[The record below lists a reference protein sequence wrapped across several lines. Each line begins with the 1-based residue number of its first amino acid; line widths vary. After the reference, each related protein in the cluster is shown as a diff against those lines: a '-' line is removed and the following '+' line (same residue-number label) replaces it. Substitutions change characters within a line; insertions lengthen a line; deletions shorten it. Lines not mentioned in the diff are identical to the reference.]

1 MRYRRKIL
9 CLWPGLPELWL
20 QGRVSALAMA
30 VAFSGLLQGMM
41 LTSFVWPELAPP
53 GVRTAGWFTLLCVWL
68 FALGVSLRRMP
79 YLAGERYHECTDA
92 LFREAQT
99 EYLKGN
105 WYQAQSLLEQVLGQN
120 AGDVD
125 AGLMLASLYRRVRQI
140 GEAKEQLRRLGQ
152 FELSEKW
159 RLEIQ
164 REFGQLDQLESNSDA
179 TEEEPASTVLESHAA

>member
-1 MRYRRKIL
+1 MRYPRKIL

-41 LTSFVWPELAPP
+41 LTSFVWPELAPTS
-53 GVRTAGWFTLLCVWL
+53 VCAAGWIALLCIWL
-68 FALGVSLRRMP
+68 FAFGVSWRRMP
-79 YLAGERYHECTDA
+79 YLAGERHRECTDA

-120 AGDVD
+120 VADVD
-125 AGLMLASLYRRVRQI
+125 AGLMLASLYRRVRRM
-140 GEAKEQLRRLGQ
+140 GEAKEQLRRLGR

-159 RLEIQ
+159 KLEMQ
-164 REFGQLDQLESNSDA
+164 REFEQLDRLESSSDVT
-179 TEEEPASTVLESHAA
+179 TEDPASTGLEAHAA